1 MSHASDRTAS
11 LRIRVLYFDGC
22 PNSEA
27 AMNLVRQVAAS
38 HAGRATVES
47 VEVSSHADAERLRFL
62 GSPSVQVNGVDIDPD
77 ARKRTDF
84 GMACRLYGS
93 SGVPS
98 ADMVVRAIR
107 EATE

>member
-27 AMNLVRQVAAS
+27 AMNLVRQVVAS
-38 HAGRATVES
+38 HDVRATIES
-47 VEVSSHADAERLRFL
+47 IEVLSHADAERLRFL
-62 GSPSVQVNGVDIDPD
+62 GSPSVQVNGVDVDPA
-77 ARKRTDF
+77 ARERTDF

-98 ADMVVRAIR
+98 ADMVSSAIR
-107 EATE
+107 EVLG